1 MTADDLEH
9 ELTTCRLLACSCPT
23 CKTKPSIIYTPG
35 CATMTCECVKL
46 ALPDWETRGVLRI
59 WNRLCL
65 GGAMQQRIADR
76 MVQEHFEK
84 VEK

>member
-1 MTADDLEH
+1 MA
-9 ELTTCRLLACSCPT
+9 
-23 CKTKPSIIYTPG
+23 
-35 CATMTCECVKL
+35 CECVKL

-76 MVQEHFEK
+76 MIQEYFEK